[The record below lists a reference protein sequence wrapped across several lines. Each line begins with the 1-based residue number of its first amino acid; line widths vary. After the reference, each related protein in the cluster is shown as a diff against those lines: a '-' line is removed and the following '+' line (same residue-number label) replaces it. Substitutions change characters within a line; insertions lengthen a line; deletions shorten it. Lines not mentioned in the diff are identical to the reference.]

1 MITPTQLVVITE
13 RSLAQQIELNASS
26 RQNDVLFVS
35 ADSRGLFGSVAAT
48 RTMLMTP
55 PLTLDRTMFW
65 DLGHEFQSNM
75 RAETIRF
82 VREVHLLPMQPL
94 TASRTSCQ
102 PQSRTRSSSC
112 RTIPMPHDTSAFK
125 RCGRSLSNISAF
137 LVLGTRR
144 MQPSYYAVPQY

>member
-48 RTMLMTP
+48 RTMLVTP
-55 PLTLDRTMFW
+55 PLTFDRAMFW
-65 DLGHEFQSNM
+65 DLGHKFQSNM

-82 VREVHLLPMQPL
+82 VREVHLS
-94 TASRTSCQ
+94 AHATSDC
-102 PQSRTRSSSC
+102 
-112 RTIPMPHDTSAFK
+112 F
-125 RCGRSLSNISAF
+125 
-137 LVLGTRR
+137 
-144 MQPSYYAVPQY
+144 